1 MKMLKKSLSIV
12 LALLVVVSVMS
23 FSLVSA
29 SAGDG
34 NFVVI
39 TDQDA
44 TPAVGGEDKLYATY
58 DSETGYWEGVAVG
71 KLAATGTVYNK
82 TDFFSVV
89 LYYGQILKIH
99 CEERPNT
106 LVLKCTCGRASYN
119 ASVVDNI
126 SDFKILH
133 TCEYVLHG
141 YYKESGHIKATVDGV
156 ELANPVY
163 AIKVTNGRP
172 SSSYAEVGTSVT
184 LEADQIDGKK
194 FSHWVINGATVA
206 DVNAK
211 ETTFTMPDNEVTAEA
226 IYTDCDCDCHSG
238 NIFTMIMIYLQNLFA
253 VNQVCEGCEGVHI
266 KIIVEILMLFFTTAL
281 S

>member
-1 MKMLKKSLSIV
+1 MKMLKKTLSII
-12 LALLVVVSVMS
+12 LTLLTIISIMS

-29 SAGDG
+29 NAGDG
-34 NFVVI
+34 NFVII
-39 TDQDA
+39 TDEDA
-44 TPAVGGEDKLYATY
+44 TPAAGLEEKTYATY
-58 DSETGYWEGVAVG
+58 DPETGYWEGVVVG
-71 KLAATGTVYNK
+71 KQNATGTTYDNIG
-82 TDFFSVV
+82 FFSVV
-89 LYYGQILKIH
+89 LYDGQLLKIH
-99 CEERPNT
+99 CEERPHI
-106 LVLKCTCGRASYN
+106 LMMHCTCGRYSYN
-119 ASVVDNI
+119 YSVVDNI
-126 SDFKILH
+126 SNFKILH

-141 YYKESGHIKATVDGV
+141 YYEESGHIKATVDGV

-238 NIFTMIMIYLQNLFA
+238 NIFTMIKIFIQNLFA
-253 VNQVCEGCEGVHI
+253 LNQVCEGCEGVHI
-266 KIIVEILMLFFTTAL
+266 KIIVDILTIFLL
-281 S
+281 RY